1 MNLSLKNYRY
11 NLEIVHKF
19 HFIPYL
25 AIMMKRIFQ
34 WVWIFLASSSLRSK
48 REKETVKLFKKTT
61 TGLFLFACLVFG
73 SGCSDTVTPSKA
85 GKAIAGKGD
94 FGSNTIATVNDIP
107 VSRDEFLYVMKKES
121 SSVAGSYM
129 AKYKAEYDEGFWEEK
144 HGDAKETPLEK
155 LKKTALSELEKTKH
169 LQFLAQ
175 ESGIIDEIKEFG
187 QLKGEL
193 AEVNA
198 ERAKTKSEN
207 GILHG
212 PLQFTF
218 DIYYRMTNN
227 NLEYAL
233 KKGLVDSGNAW
244 HSDSDAKAHYEKM
257 KESVFNRGHQLRYY
271 EIRVPAELLTPEI
284 TNRIRAILLSRSEIE
299 KDSFSSLPTMVANAI
314 SVDKHELHTTESTQD
329 ERHDKT
335 KSILGDLQS
344 GETSNLIMAGQYAIF
359 YKLIEKLHLGYL
371 SFDDARYGILR
382 ELSEERVDS
391 LLANSSLHVRT
402 EINHEAYDSLSQ

>member
-1 MNLSLKNYRY
+1 MDFAQ
-11 NLEIVHKF
+11 H
-19 HFIPYL
+19 
-25 AIMMKRIFQ
+25 
-34 WVWIFLASSSLRSK
+34 SK
-48 REKETVKLFKKTT
+48 CEKKTVKLSKETT
-61 TGLFLFACLVFG
+61 TGLLLFAFFVFA
-73 SGCSDTVTPSKA
+73 SGCSDTVTPSNVENA
-85 GKAIAGKGD
+85 VDSKGD
-94 FGSNTIATVNDIP
+94 FGSNTIATVNGIP
-107 VSRDEFLYVMKKES
+107 VSRAEFLYVMKKES

-129 AKYKAEYDEGFWEEK
+129 TEHRVEYDEGFWEKK

-155 LKKTALSELEKTKH
+155 LKKTALAELEKTKH

-175 ESGIIDEIKEFG
+175 ESGIIDEIKAFG
-187 QLKGEL
+187 ELKGEL

-244 HSDSDAKAHYEKM
+244 HSDSDAKEHYEKM
-257 KESVFNRGHQLRYY
+257 KESAFNRGYQLRYY

-284 TNRIRAILLSRSEIE
+284 TNQIRAILLSRSEIE
-299 KDSFSSLPTMVANAI
+299 KDSFSSLPAMVANAI
-314 SVDKHELHTTESTQD
+314 QVAKHELHTTESRED
-329 ERHDKT
+329 EQHDKT
-335 KSILGDLQS
+335 KSILGDLQA
-344 GETSNLIMAGQYAIF
+344 GETSNLIMDGPYAVI
-359 YKLIEKLHLGYL
+359 YKLLEKLHLGYL

-382 ELSEERVDS
+382 ELCEDRVDS
-391 LLANSSLHVRT
+391 LLANSSLHVKT

>member
-1 MNLSLKNYRY
+1 MNLS
-11 NLEIVHKF
+11 
-19 HFIPYL
+19 
-25 AIMMKRIFQ
+25 
-34 WVWIFLASSSLRSK
+34 
-48 REKETVKLFKKTT
+48 KETT
-61 TGLFLFACLVFG
+61 TGLLLFAFFVFG
-73 SGCSDTVTPSKA
+73 SGCSDTVTPSNMENA
-85 GKAIAGKGD
+85 ASSKGD
-94 FGSNTIATVNDIP
+94 FDCNTIATVNGIP

-129 AKYKAEYDEGFWEEK
+129 TENKVEYDEGFWEEK

-175 ESGIIDEIKEFG
+175 ESGIIDEIKAFG
-187 QLKGEL
+187 KLKGEL

-271 EIRVPAELLTPEI
+271 EIRVPAELPTPEI
-284 TNRIRAILLSRSEIE
+284 TDRIRAILLSRSEIE
-299 KDSFSSLPTMVANAI
+299 TDSFSSLPTMIANAI
-314 SVDKHELHTTESTQD
+314 IVAKHELHTTESTQD

-335 KSILGDLQS
+335 KSILGGLQV
-344 GETSNLIMAGQYAIF
+344 GEASNLIMGEPYAVI
-359 YKLIEKLHLGYL
+359 YKLLEKLHLGYL
-371 SFDDARYGILR
+371 SFDDAKYGILR
-382 ELSEERVDS
+382 ELCEDRVDS
-391 LLANSSLHVRT
+391 LLANSSLHVKT
-402 EINHEAYDSLSQ
+402 EINHELYDSLSQ